1 MIFKNVQFIFCEQKN
16 IFNLNNEI
24 KDNVFAWITSTNG
37 EKIISNETINNFKN
51 LKHILSPSTGLTH
64 ISPHLDKNQNTSFR

>member
-37 EKIISNETINNFKN
+37 EKIISNETINNFK
-51 LKHILSPSTGLTH
+51 I
-64 ISPHLDKNQNTSFR
+64 